1 MDNIVTETHMNY
13 LCHHCHKPFRKY
25 HVSCPECG
33 TWGSLSI
40 QGVLSDE
47 SHPKPLP
54 LPAISA
60 SYTPRLETGIAQMDL
75 LLGGG
80 MVPGS
85 SILLAGPPGAGK
97 STLFLQ
103 VLDSMN
109 STSLYVS
116 GEESVEQLKVRADR
130 LGVNSENILL
140 LFESETEKVIG
151 HVIEL
156 KATVVVI
163 DSIQAIYT
171 SLSDALPG
179 SATQIRKCLF
189 LLRRAAHDYQFV
201 LVIIGQVTKG
211 SKSAG
216 PRALEHAVD
225 VVLHLATEMN
235 DNRLLYA
242 IKNRY
247 GSTEPRCTLLMKPNG
262 LEFT

>member
-1 MDNIVTETHMNY
+1 MN
-13 LCHHCHKPFRKY
+13 
-25 HVSCPECG
+25 
-33 TWGSLSI
+33 
-40 QGVLSDE
+40 
-47 SHPKPLP
+47 
-54 LPAISA
+54 
-60 SYTPRLETGIAQMDL
+60 L

-97 STLFLQ
+97 STLLLQ
-103 VLDSMN
+103 VLKSMN
-109 STSLYVS
+109 RKALYVS
-116 GEESVEQLKVRADR
+116 GEESVEQLKLRADR
-130 LGVNSENILL
+130 LAIISENILL

-151 HVIEL
+151 HAIEL
-156 KATVVVI
+156 KATIVVI

-171 SLSDALPG
+171 SLSDALSG

-242 IKNRY
+242 VKNRY
-247 GSTEPRCTLLMKPNG
+247 GSTEHRCTLLMKPNG

>member
-1 MDNIVTETHMNY
+1 MNY
-13 LCHHCHKPFRKY
+13 HCQHCKKQFRRY

-33 TWGSLSI
+33 TWGSLST
-40 QGVLSDE
+40 QGVLADE
-47 SHPKPLP
+47 SHAKPLP
-54 LPAISA
+54 LQAISA
-60 SYTPRLETGIAQMDL
+60 SATPRIETGIEQMDL

-97 STLFLQ
+97 STLLLQ
-103 VLDSMN
+103 ALNSMN
-109 STSLYVS
+109 RKSLYVS
-116 GEESVEQLKVRADR
+116 GEESVEQLKLRADR
-130 LGVNSENILL
+130 LAVNSETILL
-140 LFESETEKVIG
+140 LFEAEAEKVIG
-151 HVIEL
+151 HAIDL

-189 LLRRAAHDYQFV
+189 LLRRASHDYQFV

-211 SKSAG
+211 NKSAG

-247 GSTEPRCTLLMKPNG
+247 GSTEPRFTLLMKPNG